1 MLTLAS
7 WNAEVVG
14 CVFWVEFWECKEDH
28 WTGVPRASEWSLA
41 QISSHFECILSVTSK
56 LASRALV
63 DNRVVMQEY
72 FKTDLNRKSRS
83 YKRRSLTSCF
93 SSDIRGGSWT
103 QTETK
108 GWWVKTIGEISQDV
122 SGWGYERSKLI
133 PMRRSQRSQ
142 LVKELHWQQKTF
154 TTKWCQGRSPSKTF
168 RLGFSW
174 LIWYIFAIKWDNCQ
188 KNLCV
193 LKDLNQVFNEWIV
206 RIWFYWMYKNILW
219 PEILH
224 NNSLHWMTRV

>member
-7 WNAEVVG
+7 WNAEVVW

-28 WTGVPRASEWSLA
+28 WTGVSRASEWGLA

-168 RLGFSW
+168 RLGFSCW
-174 LIWYIFAIKWDNCQ
+174 LIWYIFAMHTTWIRTNVRKELCILKELNWIFLESIVFDFIECTKIKYIMAGNFTQ
-188 KNLCV
+188 
-193 LKDLNQVFNEWIV
+193 
-206 RIWFYWMYKNILW
+206 
-219 PEILH
+219 
-224 NNSLHWMTRV
+224 